1 MATAQ
6 NVTVDT
12 ETDEVHIESLTIQD
26 QDLTSFL
33 SEAPEGPEAA
43 TEQALRVGASTLGLA
58 NTTREVE
65 FVRREFEALQTTFA
79 GEIDTIEKELDRVF
93 AEEGTLEMKLDSAF
107 GKEGKL
113 SQRLDDE
120 FGKDGNVIQH
130 ALDPNIEGTPTHAL
144 RMLIQ
149 EEIRTLRE
157 RLDRDA
163 GRAEV
168 RQKSHWSGYDF
179 EDTLEDLLSE
189 ATYNTTDD
197 VVKTAET
204 EGELPGRIVG
214 DFVYTVGETGQRIVI
229 EAKDSKCESRPELER
244 EMTEAIENRDADYGV
259 FVSACESHLPNAI
272 GYFQPFDNF
281 VCVSLS
287 ATPDDE
293 LDPGFLRVALSWART
308 QAIQHHG
315 DTASELDPEEVRTR
329 VESVRSKMGRVATV
343 KRKCTTMQKTAGEVK
358 GLLDE
363 LRDEVLAD
371 LDAINGELSKA
382 TDRD

>member
-1 MATAQ
+1 M
-6 NVTVDT
+6 
-12 ETDEVHIESLTIQD
+12 
-26 QDLTSFL
+26 
-33 SEAPEGPEAA
+33 
-43 TEQALRVGASTLGLA
+43 
-58 NTTREVE
+58 
-65 FVRREFEALQTTFA
+65 
-79 GEIDTIEKELDRVF
+79 
-93 AEEGTLEMKLDSAF
+93 
-107 GKEGKL
+107 
-113 SQRLDDE
+113 
-120 FGKDGNVIQH
+120 
-130 ALDPNIEGTPTHAL
+130 
-144 RMLIQ
+144 
-149 EEIRTLRE
+149 RTLRE

-168 RQKSHWSGYDF
+168 RRKSHWSGYDF

-197 VVKTAET
+197 VVRTAET
-204 EGELPGRIVG
+204 EGDLPGRMVG

-229 EAKDSKCESRPELER
+229 EAKDSKCDSRPELKR

-259 FVSACESHLPNAI
+259 FVSSCESHLPNAV

-293 LDPGFLRVALSWART
+293 FDPGFLRVALSWART
-308 QAIQHHG
+308 QAIQHHV
-315 DTASELDPEEVRTR
+315 DAASELDPEEVRTR

-343 KRKCTTMQKTAGEVK
+343 KSKCTTMQKTAGEVK
-358 GLLDE
+358 GLLDG

-382 TDRD
+382 TDQD